1 MLGLHHFDVP
11 NLRGRN
17 VKDVPNDHTRG
28 REVAADRDTESE
40 DEFDFRLAEE
50 AEHGSAEEESESG
63 HKGSSRKK
71 KLKPTNRGGDEAIKG
86 EKTEDELETANSN
99 ERENRSKEAE
109 SVRMF
114 DSDTRNQPR
123 AKRKRGQQK
132 KRQHRDNKGA
142 EKGHVSRQADQ
153 KGQSVRTQTGR
164 GARRRRGA
172 RRNRS
177 GDPEDHEEPQ
187 VELEGGVLRD
197 KLNIGRIS

>member
-1 MLGLHHFDVP
+1 MP
-11 NLRGRN
+11 NLSGR
-17 VKDVPNDHTRG
+17 DVLDDHGRG
-28 REVAADRDTESE
+28 REVPKDRDVESN
-40 DEFDFRLAEE
+40 DEFDFGLAEE
-50 AEHGSAEEESESG
+50 AEGKSAEESKSGRKGNSE
-63 HKGSSRKK
+63 KK
-71 KLKPTNRGGDEAIKG
+71 EPKPTKHGGDEAIKG
-86 EKTEDELETANSN
+86 KKTEDELERANSD
-99 ERENRSKEAE
+99 ERENRSEEAE

-114 DSDTRNQPR
+114 DSDTLNQPR
-123 AKRKRGQQK
+123 AKRKRRQQK